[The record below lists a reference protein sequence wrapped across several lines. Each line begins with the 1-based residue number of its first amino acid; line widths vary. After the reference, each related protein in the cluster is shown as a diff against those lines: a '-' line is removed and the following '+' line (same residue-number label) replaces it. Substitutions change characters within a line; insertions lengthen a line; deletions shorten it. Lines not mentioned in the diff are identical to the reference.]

1 VNGLARLY
9 RRLGP
14 AGRGGA
20 LVAAAWLL
28 VSLIGPW
35 LSPVDPQ
42 AIDLPRELQ
51 PPGPGHWLG
60 AGENGVDVLA
70 QLLSGARVSLVVSL
84 GAVVAAA
91 ALGVL
96 VGVVAGLSG
105 GALEEL
111 LMRAVDVVLAFP
123 GLLLAIFIS
132 SVLGPSLRNVVL
144 ALTFSGWTG
153 YARLSRAQVRWL
165 LSREYVSAA
174 RALGAS
180 PLRIALRHLLPNAAG
195 PLLVQATFGVPAA
208 ILAEASLSFL
218 GLGAPPGTPSWGA
231 LIDQG
236 AQYLLVA
243 PHVALFPGLCLA
255 ATVLGL
261 NLLGD
266 ALRDALA
273 PGQG

>member
-1 VNGLARLY
+1 MRRFF
-9 RRLGP
+9 RRLGV
-14 AGRGGA
+14 AGRAGA
-20 LVAAAWLL
+20 LVAAAWALL
-28 VSLIGPW
+28 AVAGPW
-35 LSPVDPQ
+35 LSPVDPT
-42 AIDLPRELQ
+42 AIDLPNELA
-51 PPGPGHWLG
+51 PPGGAHVLG

-70 QLLSGARVSLVVSL
+70 QLLAGARVSLLVSL
-84 GAVVAAA
+84 GSVLASAL
-91 ALGVL
+91 LGVL
-96 VGVVAGLSG
+96 VGAVAALAG
-105 GALEEL
+105 GAPEEW

-132 SVLGPSLRNVVL
+132 SVLGPSLQNVVL
-144 ALTFSGWTG
+144 ALTFSAWTG

-165 LSREYVSAA
+165 LSREYVAAA

-180 PLRIALRHLLPNAAG
+180 PSRIALSHLLPNAAG

-243 PHVALFPGLCLA
+243 PHVALFPGLCLL

>member
-1 VNGLARLY
+1 MRRLY
-9 RRLGP
+9 RRLSP
-14 AGRGGA
+14 SGRAGA

-28 VSLIGPW
+28 LSLVGPW
-35 LSPVDPQ
+35 LSPVHPQ

-51 PPGPGHWLG
+51 PPGGAHWLG

-70 QLLSGARVSLVVSL
+70 QILSGARVSLLVSL
-84 GAVVAAA
+84 CSVAAAA

-96 VGVVAGLSG
+96 VGALAGFSG

-111 LMRAVDVVLAFP
+111 LMRVVDVVLAFP

-153 YARLSRAQVRWL
+153 YARLARAQVRWL
-165 LSREYVSAA
+165 LSREYVAAA
-174 RALGAS
+174 RVLGAS
-180 PLRIALRHLLPNAAG
+180 PARIALRHLLPNAAG

-243 PHVALFPGLCLA
+243 PHVALFPGLCLLV
-255 ATVLGL
+255 TVLGL

-273 PGQG
+273 PGQER

>member
-1 VNGLARLY
+1 VTRLARLFG
-9 RRLGP
+9 RLGP

-28 VSLIGPW
+28 LALLGPW
-35 LSPVDPQ
+35 LSPLDPA

-51 PPGPGHWLG
+51 PPGAAHWLG
-60 AGENGVDVLA
+60 AGENGVDILA

-84 GAVVAAA
+84 GSVVAAA
-91 ALGVL
+91 ALGIF
-96 VGVVAGLSG
+96 VGAVAGLSG

-174 RALGAS
+174 RVLGAS

-195 PLLVQATFGVPAA
+195 PLLVQATFGIPAA